1 MVAAGVSPD
10 LAKWNPLVAVVERVE
25 EGNDG
30 GAEGEGVI
38 RLGPELRRPVVILR
52 RGGVELDAEAY
63 QNLLGGGQGASPRSL
78 LEAEYAC
85 LIVVDF
91 CCAAACQAAC
101 RRRSRWRGDSPAAV
115 AERW

>member
-10 LAKWNPLVAVVERVE
+10 LAKWNPLVAVAERVE

-52 RGGVELDAEAY
+52 RGGAELDAEAY
-63 QNLLGGGQGASPRSL
+63 QNLLGGGEGASRFDPGRML

-91 CCAAACQAAC
+91 CCAATCQRA
-101 RRRSRWRGDSPAAV
+101 GPSP
-115 AERW
+115 EM